1 MIEQGQIYWLKEPL
15 EVEKANSIKHPQVV
29 IQHTAINESRIDT
42 VVVCGISTNMARA
55 FDVGNVL
62 LTTGEA
68 GLPKESFVAVG
79 QVSVVNK
86 HQLGTLIGKLEPVRI
101 QEVLDGIMLRASRTM
116 ERD

>member
-62 LTTGEA
+62 LTIGEA
-68 GLPKESFVAVG
+68 GLEKESFVAVG
-79 QVSVVNK
+79 QVSVINK
-86 HQLGTLIGKLEPVRI
+86 SQFGTMIGKLENFRV
-101 QEVLDGIMLRASRTM
+101 QEILDGIMFRARRLK
-116 ERD
+116 E